1 MGHLSP
7 KLRSSRKALTRF
19 VARKAFESYI
29 RRGVV
34 PGPLA
39 ALTEAASDEQKF
51 LALCAGLSTKALSN
65 GKATSHYTWRTAGDD
80 KVRDAHAA
88 LAGQV
93 FSWSSPPPGG
103 HPGTEHNCR
112 CWAEPYYGDPAVPD
126 SLLHLVRNHRAVSD
140 PDQRIASIETLT
152 RPDGSIAASSID
164 MVDGTSIRSVFQ
176 GASVS
181 QLVSFPDGVDY
192 QSLRF
197 GTTRDLTVRQGG
209 ETRLRVAQLRL
220 FAPGALP
227 PLVSPPVPAHRPA
240 ELTGPTVAEVTAA
253 PYASLIRGAL
263 ELYNTAVAAPEPMG
277 LGAGELSVL
286 AIKIWQGTGT
296 SADPIVTKE
305 TLTAEQV
312 AQTCKM
318 LPDIQSWTNA
328 AARTLA
334 PMRMLSSPQKYGT
347 AVHLAVNQTIE
358 MLKLQ
363 FPTRY
368 YNIWSELSV
377 LPDGTTSA
385 EPNGASYG
393 QKETTRLDVFERV
406 DATTACVYDIKT
418 GRRGLSM
425 TRVAEFTTRSIN
437 MGGLSTVFVVQVNPE

>member
-1 MGHLSP
+1 MGHLSS
-7 KLRSSRKALTRF
+7 KLGASRKALARF
-19 VARKAFESYI
+19 AARKAFESYI

-51 LALCAGLSTKALSN
+51 PALCAGLSTKALNN

-112 CWAEPYYGDPAVPD
+112 CWAEPYYGDPTVPD
-126 SLLHLVRNHRAVSD
+126 SLLHLVRNRQTVSE

-152 RPDGSIAASSID
+152 RPDGSVAASSID
-164 MVDGTSIRSVFQ
+164 MVDGTSVRSVFQ

-220 FAPGALP
+220 FAPGAAP
-227 PLVSPPVPAHRPA
+227 PLVVPTSPAHRPA
-240 ELTGPTVAEVTAA
+240 ELTGPAVAEVTAA

-277 LGAGELSVL
+277 LGAGGLSVI
-286 AIKIWQGTGT
+286 AFKIWTGGTEGNVV
-296 SADPIVTKE
+296 SLQQE
-305 TLTAEQV
+305 TLTQEQV
-312 AQTCKM
+312 AQVCK
-318 LPDIQSWTNA
+318 
-328 AARTLA
+328 
-334 PMRMLSSPQKYGT
+334 
-347 AVHLAVNQTIE
+347 
-358 MLKLQ
+358 
-363 FPTRY
+363 
-368 YNIWSELSV
+368 V
-377 LPDGTTSA
+377 LPDVQTWTNEAATMHLPQRAAMSPTEWGNLVHWAIYKRITDLKKTIPTALANVFPEISIDGRRLEIDHPNRPRYGQAGTSRLDILEKISA
-385 EPNGASYG
+385 TTYCIYDVKTGASGLTPNRMNEILNKLPVGVLVYIM
-393 QKETTRLDVFERV
+393 EVRPFE
-406 DATTACVYDIKT
+406 
-418 GRRGLSM
+418 
-425 TRVAEFTTRSIN
+425 
-437 MGGLSTVFVVQVNPE
+437 